1 MQTQRLI
8 DVTKDDWA
16 KSSVYKKA
24 MRNEANLRNLKY
36 NQLNI
41 STDDYD
47 ENENDETTQFQEKS
61 KINYQD
67 GGV

>member
-1 MQTQRLI
+1 MI

-24 MRNEANLRNLKY
+24 MKNEANLRNLKY
-36 NQLNI
+36 NHLNI

-47 ENENDETTQFQEKS
+47 ENENENDETT
-61 KINYQD
+61 
-67 GGV
+67 

>member
-1 MQTQRLI
+1 LI

-24 MRNEANLRNLKY
+24 MKNEANLRNLKY
-36 NQLNI
+36 NHLNI

-47 ENENDETTQFQEKS
+47 ENENENDETT
-61 KINYQD
+61 
-67 GGV
+67 